1 MSKTPTVAELGEN
14 ESLRRT
20 VSRLNASDY
29 AIVGSGDDSA
39 VIAAG
44 DGKFVVTTDT
54 MIEGHDFRLDWS
66 TGFDLGWKAVATN
79 VSDVAA
85 MGAKPTALVVA
96 IAVPGN
102 TPITF
107 LEDFADGLRAA
118 CEALAPGCGVVGGD
132 LASSEQVFISVT
144 AHGDLEGRAP
154 VLRSGAKP
162 GDVLAV
168 AGTLGRAAAG
178 LSLLFSGD
186 LDAISAYDALVDIQ
200 RRPEPP
206 IAAGIG
212 LNATAMLDLSDG
224 LARDAARIAKASGV
238 KLVINSKDLN
248 GFEAMLDD
256 VAMRL
261 GVSARDWV
269 LGGGEDHSLLATF
282 APAVEI
288 PKAFKPIG
296 RVEVGSGVYLD
307 GDALA
312 ESGWDS
318 SRGSAAQS

>member
-1 MSKTPTVAELGEN
+1 VTNIPTVAELGEN
-14 ESLRRT
+14 ESLKRT
-20 VSRLNASDY
+20 ISRLNSSDY
-29 AIVGSGDDSA
+29 AVVGSGDDSA
-39 VIAAG
+39 VINSA
-44 DGKFVVTTDT
+44 DGRFVVTTDT

-85 MGAKPTALVVA
+85 MGARPTSLVVA
-96 IAVPGN
+96 IAVPGS

-107 LEDFADGLRAA
+107 LEDFADGLKAA
-118 CEALAPGCGVVGGD
+118 CEQLAPGCGVVGGD
-132 LASSEQVFISVT
+132 LAAADQVFISVT
-144 AHGDLEGRAP
+144 AHGDLEGREP
-154 VLRSGAKP
+154 ILRSGAKP

-186 LDAISAYDALVDIQ
+186 SDAISAYDALVDIQ
-200 RRPEPP
+200 KRPEPP
-206 IAAGIG
+206 IAAGVG
-212 LNATAMLDLSDG
+212 LNATSMLDLSDG

-238 KLVINSKDLN
+238 KLTINSRDLQ

-261 GVSARDWV
+261 GVQARDWV

-282 APAVEI
+282 APEVEL
-288 PKAFKPIG
+288 PRAFKPIG
-296 RVEVGSGVYLD
+296 FIAEGSGVFLD
-307 GDALA
+307 SEPLA

-318 SRGSAAQS
+318 ITG

>member
-1 MSKTPTVAELGEN
+1 VTNIPTVAELGEN
-14 ESLRRT
+14 ESLKRT
-20 VSRLNASDY
+20 VSRLNSSDY
-29 AIVGSGDDSA
+29 AVVGSGDDSA
-39 VIAAG
+39 VINST
-44 DGKFVVTTDT
+44 DGRFVVTTDT

-85 MGAKPTALVVA
+85 MGARPTSLVVA
-96 IAVPGN
+96 IAVPGS

-107 LEDFADGLRAA
+107 LEDFADGLKAA
-118 CEALAPGCGVVGGD
+118 CEQLAPGCGVVGGD
-132 LASSEQVFISVT
+132 LAAADQVFISVT
-144 AHGDLEGRAP
+144 AHGDLEGREP
-154 VLRSGAKP
+154 ILRSGAKP

-186 LDAISAYDALVDIQ
+186 ADAISAYDALVDIQ
-200 RRPEPP
+200 KRPEPP
-206 IAAGIG
+206 ISAGVG
-212 LNATAMLDLSDG
+212 LNATSMLDLSDG

-238 KLVINSKDLN
+238 KLVINSRDLQ

-261 GVSARDWV
+261 GVQARDWV

-282 APAVEI
+282 APGVEL
-288 PKAFKPIG
+288 PRAFKSIG
-296 RVEVGSGVYLD
+296 FVAEGSGVFLD
-307 GDALA
+307 SEPLA

-318 SRGSAAQS
+318 IKG